1 MPPTLELEDLT
12 HEVIGSAIEVHRLL
26 GPGLLESAYRACL
39 ARELTLRGLE
49 TRSELSLAIEYKG
62 LVVPDAYRMDLLI
75 ANQVVV
81 EVKCV
86 LTLQDIHEAQ
96 LLTYLRL
103 ANKRIGLLLNFKV
116 QTLKQGIRR
125 LIL

>member
-1 MPPTLELEDLT
+1 MPLALEDLT
-12 HEVIGSAIEVHRLL
+12 HEIIGSAIEVHRLL
-26 GPGLLESAYRACL
+26 GPGLLESAYRSCL
-39 ARELTLRGLE
+39 AHELKLRGIDA
-49 TRSELSLAIEYKG
+49 RSELSLSIEYKG

-75 ANQVVV
+75 ADQVVV

-86 LTLQDIHEAQ
+86 STHQDIHDAQ

-103 ANKRIGLLLNFKV
+103 ANKKVGLLLNFKV
-116 QTLKQGIRR
+116 QTIKQGIRR